1 MKVAIFPG
9 SFDPFTRGHEAI
21 VSQALTMFDKV
32 VIAIGENITKQG
44 FLSIEQR
51 IRLIENLYAEQTQV
65 EVKSYDCLT
74 GELAQEIGA
83 CAIIRGVRNTIDFE
97 YEKNMAQV
105 NRRLFP
111 QIATLLLF
119 TPAELSDVS
128 SSTIRELVTFNR
140 DVSEM
145 MPKGV
150 KLEEYMTK

>member
-21 VSQALTMFDKV
+21 VAQALTMFDKV
-32 VIAIGENITKQG
+32 VIAIGENIAKQG
-44 FLSIEQR
+44 FLTVGQR
-51 IRLIENLYAEQTQV
+51 VKLISKLYAKEPRI
-65 EVKSYDCLT
+65 EVKCYNALT
-74 GELAQEIGA
+74 GEFAQEVGA
-83 CAIIRGVRNTIDFE
+83 CAIIRGVRNTVDFE

-111 QIATLLLF
+111 EIATVLLF

-128 SSTIRELVTFNR
+128 SSTIRELVTFGK
-140 DVSEM
+140 DVAEM

>member
-21 VSQALTMFDKV
+21 VAQALTMFDKV
-32 VIAIGENITKQG
+32 VIAIGENIAKRG
-44 FLSIEQR
+44 FLTIEQR
-51 IRLIENLYAEQTQV
+51 AKLIRELYAKEPRI
-65 EVKSYDCLT
+65 EVKCYNSLT
-74 GELAQEIGA
+74 GECAQEVGA

-105 NRRLFP
+105 NSRLFP
-111 QIATLLLF
+111 QIATVLLL
-119 TPAELSDVS
+119 TPAELSDIS
-128 SSTIRELVTFNR
+128 SSTIRELVTFKK

-145 MPKGV
+145 MPRGV